1 MLTLA
6 VRFADALNAGE
17 NTTFTVQL
25 AAAPK
30 LGGQLLVWEKS
41 AAFAPV
47 MLIPFMES
55 GPPLPLSKVSACA
68 GLGIPT
74 LCGAKVRLA
83 GEI

>member
-1 MLTLA
+1 MLILA
-6 VRFADALNAGE
+6 ARFADALNAGE
-17 NTTFTVQL
+17 NTTLTAQL

-47 MLIPFMES
+47 MLIPLMES
-55 GPPLPLSKVSACA
+55 GPPPPLSKVSVCA